1 MKKLRYIQL
10 FEEFITEGDPLAD
23 LGGGGE
29 EAPKEDPL
37 AKKKKEDQAKEKKAK
52 EKHNK
57 MVDKKEDTLED
68 LFQKAPFLPDDIR
81 KKIEKATEE
90 QDRVLIHNCVNDLI
104 YLQAKLQQD
113 GEEDKVM
120 ILSRMKTV
128 IDTLDKSFTQDK
140 RM

>member
-1 MKKLRYIQL
+1 MKQLRYIQL
-10 FEEFITEGDPLAD
+10 FEEFIAEGDPLAD

-29 EAPKEDPL
+29 EEAKEDPL
-37 AKKKKEDQAKEKKAK
+37 AKKKKEDEAKEKKAK

-57 MVDKKEDTLED
+57 MVDKKEDTIED
-68 LFQKAPFLPDDIR
+68 LFQKAPFLSDETR

-104 YLQAKLQQD
+104 YLQQKFQQD
-113 GEEDKVM
+113 GQEDRVM

-128 IDTLDKSFTQDK
+128 LDTLDKSFTQDK
-140 RM
+140 RI